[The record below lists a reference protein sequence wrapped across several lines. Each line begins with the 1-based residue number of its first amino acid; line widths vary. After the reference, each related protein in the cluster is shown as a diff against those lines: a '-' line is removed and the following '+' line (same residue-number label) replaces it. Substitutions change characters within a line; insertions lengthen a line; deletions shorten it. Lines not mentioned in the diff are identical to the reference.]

1 MTNTDSILTTEQ
13 SANLSTVTKSYIV
26 DTLEKLGK
34 VELSVTEYLVRKIER
49 GTGVDSKGAIIPAA
63 TAEQF
68 ISALENDSIL
78 AAATAWYQEQIA
90 EVCKARMTAGRSV
103 LHDVDFSTEEIAK
116 YLSEQEVKQ
125 GRISKGKV
133 EAWFDSA
140 LVEGINK
147 AFSEKLGTQYTDTMK
162 ANVTSEYKKW
172 FGKLTTKDLT
182 MEADTKGSLLKACS
196 FAPADSAIRQYC
208 ETKIKEA
215 KLPTAMLKL
224 L

>member
-1 MTNTDSILTTEQ
+1 MTTEIMAGLNTETA
-13 SANLSTVTKSYIV
+13 SYVVGTLATLSKQ
-26 DTLEKLGK
+26 
-34 VELSVTEYLVRKIER
+34 ELSATEYLVRKIER
-49 GTGVDSKGAIIPAA
+49 NTGVESKGVVIPAV
-63 TAEQF
+63 TGEGF
-68 ISALENDSIL
+68 IVALENDSVL
-78 AAATAWYQEQIA
+78 AAAVAWYQEQIA
-90 EVCKARMTAGRSV
+90 EVVKARMTAGRAV
-103 LHDVDFSTEEIAK
+103 IHDVDFELAEVAK

-125 GRISKGKV
+125 GRISKGKI

-140 LVEGINK
+140 LVSGINA
-147 AFSEKLGTQYTDTMK
+147 AFVEKLGTQYTDTMRS
-162 ANVTSEYKKW
+162 AVNVEYKKW
-172 FGKLTTKDLT
+172 FGKLTTTDLT